1 MKHIE
6 TPYITSDKYF
16 DDTEFDGNAEY
27 DIDKYEQDS
36 SSVLYTPECLDD
48 SYTIVR
54 LGDEEQELARQWAS
68 RWGRLNQKQAHIKGM
83 PRRIAQ
89 YMTHRSDV
97 GGCIVDPPRDDD
109 IYEGQIITQN
119 DVAHY
124 MHKQTDIRSNQI
136 IMLGTNLIATNQAI
150 EDISRNHYAPTLPHD
165 FSPKVALKMLLL
177 TAEHITHDEEATY
190 DQYYVQQVIHGVMD
204 SVERPRD
211 LGKVYKKAMK
221 KAAGRGE
228 KTAEIFK
235 DMIWQNIRQT
245 PSKKTYRIDAA

>member
-6 TPYITSDKYF
+6 TPYITSDEYF

-27 DIDKYEQDS
+27 DINKYEQDS

-48 SYTIVR
+48 SYTVVR
-54 LGDEEQELARQWAS
+54 LGEEEQELARQWAS

-109 IYEGQIITQN
+109 IYEGQIITQY
-119 DVAHY
+119 DVARY
-124 MHKQTDIRSNQI
+124 MYRQTDIRSNQI

-150 EDISRNHYAPTLPHD
+150 EDISRNHYAPTLPHQ

-177 TAEHITHDEEATY
+177 TAEHIANEEEATY
-190 DQYYVQQVIHGVMD
+190 DQCYVQQVIHGVME

-221 KAAGRGE
+221 KAVERGE

-245 PSKKTYRIDAA
+245 PSKKIYRIHAA